1 MIIIKKANKNQLNEV
16 RNFYH
21 SLIDDMEKRGLI
33 VTWIKDVYP
42 STNLLKSSIDK
53 DELYVCYND
62 ESLVSAMI
70 LNHNYNDEYK
80 EIQWDEKLTDQ
91 EILVIHALGVH
102 PCVIGRGIGKK
113 MVYEAINI
121 AKNFSLKAIRLDVL
135 KSNKPAK
142 KLYLS
147 CGFKYCGTLP
157 LFYENTGEQDFEMF
171 ELLL

>member
-1 MIIIKKANKNQLNEV
+1 
-16 RNFYH
+16 
-21 SLIDDMEKRGLI
+21 
-33 VTWIKDVYP
+33 
-42 STNLLKSSIDK
+42 
-53 DELYVCYND
+53 
-62 ESLVSAMI
+62 MI
-70 LNHNYNDEYK
+70 LNHNYNDKYK
-80 EIQWDEKLTDQ
+80 EIKWDKKLTDQ

-121 AKNFSLKAIRLDVL
+121 AKSSSIKAIRLDVL
-135 KSNKPAK
+135 KSNEPAK